1 MGFRSWSFVGERDFT
16 TENTMANAFEQ
27 KLQQIGGRLRS
38 GPVGSFFRWWITE
51 LGQAMPASWQQKLQ
65 HALRRVVLKPSADSL
80 TIAVDENRVIKPLQ
94 TLSPGQDMALQKQQV
109 NDLLARNDLLEA
121 PNFLLLDLD
130 AVLHREL
137 KLPLAA
143 ESNLKQ
149 VLQFEMDRQTP
160 FKASDVYYD
169 WKILGRDGDSGQ
181 LRLTL
186 YVAPRPEVDEAV
198 KSARARGLA
207 LTGVDIVDDKSALGL
222 NLLPFEQRARSV
234 NRKSRLNYFLAA
246 SAVILLAL
254 VMTQSLYLRSHQVS
268 ELEAAIANVR
278 GEARSVTDIKQQIV
292 DVSEAAGFL
301 ALRRAESPLSVEVLN
316 DITRILPDDTY
327 LDRLVINKDSVQM
340 QGKSQNAQRLI
351 ELANESALFDDA
363 AFRGSTRLDARS
375 GLEIFEVNAQI
386 VQAAGD

>member
-1 MGFRSWSFVGERDFT
+1 
-16 TENTMANAFEQ
+16 MANAFEQ
-27 KLQQIGGRLRS
+27 KFRQIGERLRS
-38 GPVGSFFRWWITE
+38 GPAGSFFRWWINE

-65 HALRRVVLKPSADSL
+65 HALRRVVLKPAVDSL
-80 TIAVDENRVIKPLQ
+80 IIAVDANRVIEPLQ
-94 TLSPGQDMALQKQQV
+94 TLSPGQDITLQKQQV
-109 NDLLARNDLLEA
+109 IDLLTGNDLLEA
-121 PNFLLLDLD
+121 PSFLLLDLD
-130 AVLHREL
+130 EVLNREL
-137 KLPLAA
+137 SLPLAA

-169 WKILGRDGDSGQ
+169 WKSLGRGGDSGQ
-181 LRLTL
+181 LRLAL
-186 YVAPRPEVDEAV
+186 FVVPRPEVDQAV
-198 KSARARGLA
+198 KFAQARGFA
-207 LTGVDIVDDKSALGL
+207 LTGVDVADGNNALGL
-222 NLLPFEQRARSV
+222 NLLPYEQRARSV
-234 NRKSRLNYFLAA
+234 NRKSRLNYILAA
-246 SAVILLAL
+246 AVVILLAL
-254 VMTQSLYLRSHQVS
+254 VMSQSLYLKSHQVT
-268 ELEAAIANVR
+268 ELEEAIAEVR
-278 GEARSVTDIKQQIV
+278 GEARSVTDIKQQIE

-327 LDRLVINKDSVQM
+327 LDRLVINKASVQM

-351 ELANESALFDDA
+351 ELANESALFDAA